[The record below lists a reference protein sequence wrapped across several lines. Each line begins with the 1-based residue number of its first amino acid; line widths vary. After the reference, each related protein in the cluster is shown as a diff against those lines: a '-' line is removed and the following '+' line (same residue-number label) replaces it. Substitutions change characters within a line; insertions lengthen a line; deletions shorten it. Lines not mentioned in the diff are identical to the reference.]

1 VTPTFVIIITALN
14 VGLAIFCL
22 MMFVGSNK
30 ASVKAKKSEECVHHA
45 MQDIVENASEVRTIK
60 FDASNFAVEA
70 KASAA
75 KALAYAGVAGK
86 LANRVAD
93 AQPKSELVDTST
105 PIVVAKAGQ
114 IRKTKKVL

>member
-1 VTPTFVIIITALN
+1 
-14 VGLAIFCL
+14 
-22 MMFVGSNK
+22 
-30 ASVKAKKSEECVHHA
+30 